1 MSVETYAPL
10 SLILKFQRFLH
21 KGCWNSKWKANFNLV
36 WTLWG
41 IDRLGVLRMM
51 KQMHHDFVVKVREVN
66 AGDMSCLL
74 GSATGLLQR
83 LWLVLSSL
91 CHLGKKKNY
100 ILPHLNAWTA
110 NLWSFSGW
118 WEERE
123 APWNYGALGYVVT
136 TSRVRLEV
144 WKRRHL
150 S

>member
-21 KGCWNSKWKANFNLV
+21 EGCWNSKWKANFNLV

-41 IDRLGVLRMM
+41 IDRLGVLRKM

-91 CHLGKKKNY
+91 GHLGKKDIIFCLISVLGQQTYGVSLAGGKREKSHE
-100 ILPHLNAWTA
+100 IMGPWAMWWPLPEL
-110 NLWSFSGW
+110 GW
-118 WEERE
+118 KSERE
-123 APWNYGALGYVVT
+123 NT
-136 TSRVRLEV
+136 
-144 WKRRHL
+144 
-150 S
+150 